1 MRLASKWE
9 AWQRTLHQFLGVLF
23 PIGTHCLFDEAG
35 MDEDFSQGRF
45 VDDTLFLYCWGR
57 HFKASSQGS
66 THLHAGVLPPM
77 LVHASHV
84 VLRNHPAEDQAQNL
98 GLFNDKLAA
107 GRVCNDGPVL
117 RAPGASCTSK
127 GEWGG
132 LG

>member
-1 MRLASKWE
+1 MRLASNWE

-45 VDDTLFLYCWGR
+45 FDDTLFLYCWGR

-84 VLRNHPAEDQAQNL
+84 VFRNHSAEDQAQNL

-117 RAPGASCTSK
+117 RAPWRIMYQQG
-127 GEWGG
+127 
-132 LG
+132 